1 MQHHL
6 AYRLVMT
13 YIKPQVKGG
22 IQTISRNLKEIWTG
36 REKSLTNRSGRLVLH
51 RGKRRRKLYDIG
63 LSSKRDRYFNL
74 GQG

>member
-22 IQTISRNLKEIWTG
+22 IQTISRNLKKSG
-36 REKSLTNRSGRLVLH
+36 RVARNRSL
-51 RGKRRRKLYDIG
+51 IG
-63 LSSKRDRYFNL
+63 QDGSSSTEENVA
-74 GQG
+74 GNSTTSA